1 MPAGA
6 AAVASVIAASAY
18 EQKIQEALDGIVYQ
32 RSLLSYE
39 TRHMRVEDETTDNGV
54 EQVLVIRIKAPSG
67 EVAKRV
73 PISTIESVTI
83 ANEENHTFTIKSNAL
98 ASSKGQVGSLTLR
111 VSTHPLLMDWVN
123 GLRGLTGER
132 PVQPTLDFSPPNS
145 VPLVIAADDKKKN
158 RSHEGGDVHIVEHK
172 DIKTPDDRD
181 GWEPPAEPD
190 ICWKF
195 PLVLLLMIALTVKLG
210 HMQHKWPRGVL

>member
-6 AAVASVIAASAY
+6 AAVATVIAASAY
-18 EQKIQEALDGIVYQ
+18 EQTIQEALDGIVYQ

-54 EQVLVIRIKAPSG
+54 EQLLVIRIKAPSG

-83 ANEENHTFTIKSNAL
+83 ANEENHTFTIKSTAL

-158 RSHEGGDVHIVEHK
+158 RSHELISSLVKHNSKQIVQTISFE
-172 DIKTPDDRD
+172 
-181 GWEPPAEPD
+181 
-190 ICWKF
+190 ICGCF
-195 PLVLLLMIALTVKLG
+195 
-210 HMQHKWPRGVL
+210 